1 MEQKFD
7 QAQSSITALTRK
19 RNYVSSPQQTASAQ
33 QATPPPAKK
42 LKSDSSLETSPLAK
56 GKEKEASTPTKAP
69 SKKGKI
75 TRKLISPDLNK
86 FIEQQAKGDPQAYQQ
101 MQWEMLR
108 KNEEYNRRLSMQHI
122 SSLGQRDVLSDEI
135 KGGFPE
141 PLRTKFIYS
150 HHITFPF
157 TVKKS
162 NNSLPRSALYQDE
175 TKRRQYVADQIIPNI
190 KINPSLAAQNL
201 IYLYQH
207 HLMYSLYLQ
216 RKSGDQLGQ
225 ILIYHLDEL
234 DFDLSTKEIKKLKSA
249 INVSYDLIKRKKPFK
264 NIVMRAPMAQ
274 VETPVEAPQD
284 NMSDENMIPK
294 ITLFENLNKKIKMSD
309 VFDEPFSTSLKIVQ
323 DTNFYD
329 AKGKLIGIYRIGAI
343 KPDMISDRLRHELA
357 SVTSSQLNRMG
368 AVSAEEAKP
377 KNGASR
383 NIRSAPFGILGIKLH
398 RIRPTQFSEKKFA
411 IEEGLA
417 PLIATAETIYADC
430 APLEYARRC
439 LVMGYASSFTINGS
453 KYLLA
458 AEANYDKQ
466 TTAHVDHNKFPLHG
480 LSPLFVIYPSKSQD
494 NTQRTYE
501 GSYTFFPG
509 VCGFSSCDPQSY
521 FEGIYFDLNEGDL
534 LLWDFDK
541 YVHCNTKLVPTNG
554 VTNSSW
560 HRISIVGFSKGEA
573 LDKIVEPLVFEDS
586 DDEDSALLSTEG
598 QTSSEQC
605 LDELAV
611 SEVIQTGEH
620 PDSVSSEEFWAE
632 FKQGEQDNLDSNRL
646 YGAENEELP
655 ILDKLMS
662 LDSLLSSGK
671 EPDLDKPDNLIVDH
685 PLVSGEAQK
694 AEGSRPAAYVQT
706 NLLNFG
712 FFRAPKR
719 AQQEPAVMKLNNT
732 L

>member
-7 QAQSSITALTRK
+7 QAQSSSTTVTKK
-19 RNYVSSPQQTASAQ
+19 RAYVSSPQQTASAQ

-42 LKSDSSLETSPLAK
+42 LKSDSSSETSSLAK
-56 GKEKEASTPTKAP
+56 GKEKEASTPTKAS
-69 SKKGKI
+69 SKKGSMI
-75 TRKLISPDLNK
+75 RKLISPDLNK
-86 FIEQQAKGDPQAYQQ
+86 FIEQQAEVDPRIYELV
-101 MQWEMLR
+101 QWEMLR
-108 KNEEYNRRLSMQHI
+108 KNQEYNSRLSMHHI
-122 SSLGQRDVLSDEI
+122 SSIGQRDDLSDEI
-135 KGGFPE
+135 KEGFPE

-162 NNSLPRSALYQDE
+162 NNSLQRSALYQDE
-175 TKRRQYVADQIIPNI
+175 IKRRQYVADEIIPNI
-190 KINPSLAAQNL
+190 EINPSLAAQNL

-207 HLMYSLYLQ
+207 HLLYSIYLQ

-225 ILIYHLDEL
+225 ILMYHLDEL
-234 DFDLSTKEIKKLKSA
+234 DFDLSEKEIKKIKTA

-264 NIVMRAPMAQ
+264 NIVMRTPMAQ

-284 NMSDENMIPK
+284 NMSDESMIPK
-294 ITLFENLNKKIKMSD
+294 ITLFDNLNKKIQMKD

-343 KPDMISDRLRHELA
+343 KPDMISDRLRQELA
-357 SVTSSQLNRMG
+357 SVTSRQLNRMG
-368 AVSAEEAKP
+368 AVSAEEANKP

-383 NIRSAPFGILGIKLH
+383 NVRSAPFGILGIKLH
-398 RIRPTQFSEKKFA
+398 RIRPTQFSEKKFG

-439 LVMGYASSFTINGS
+439 QVMGYASSFTLNGS

-466 TTAHVDHNKFPLHG
+466 TTAHVDHNKFPLYG
-480 LSPLFVIYPSKSQD
+480 LSPLFIIYPSKSQD

-509 VCGFSSCDPQSY
+509 VFGFSSSDPQSY

-573 LDKIVEPLVFEDS
+573 LDKIVEPLIFEDS
-586 DDEDSALLSTEG
+586 DDEDSALLSAEG
-598 QTSSEQC
+598 QVSSGQC
-605 LDELAV
+605 FDELELSSV
-611 SEVIQTGEH
+611 TQTAEH
-620 PDSVSSEEFWAE
+620 PDSVSSEE
-632 FKQGEQDNLDSNRL
+632 
-646 YGAENEELP
+646 LP
-655 ILDKLMS
+655 ILDQLMS
-662 LDSLLSSGK
+662 MDFLLSSGK
-671 EPDLDKPDNLIVDH
+671 ELDLDKPDNLLVDL

-694 AEGSRPAAYVQT
+694 TKDSRPPAYVQT

-712 FFRAPKR
+712 FFRAPKGSLK
-719 AQQEPAVMKLNNT
+719 EPGVMTLNNT
-732 L
+732 F